1 MDNQKF
7 RSIFSLSLTVFAL
20 SALSFLNF
28 AKAQTSDTIK
38 FGLSMPLS
46 GTQALFGAD
55 QVKAAQMGVA
65 DINAKGGVNGKP
77 LEMILIDTQA
87 DPQLGINA
95 AKRFVS
101 VEKLPIFLT
110 SWSAV
115 VKAVAP
121 IANREKVLELSV
133 GANSPEIAT
142 LGDYVYTTFPLADVD
157 VSALAQYSHKTLG
170 KQNAAVMYIN
180 NDSGVEGA
188 NIYKNT
194 FEKAGGKIVA
204 FEAYDA
210 KATDFT
216 GALLKVKS
224 ANPEIIHIQGLIT
237 DLPQVIAQMR
247 QLGITT
253 RVSSYSAGYNPKV
266 IEQLGLAAEGLIV
279 TSLAPSAQDN
289 PNVAAF
295 INRWQ
300 TSEKRIPNGL
310 PYTQY
315 LYDSPYIVAE
325 LFKWL
330 AKNKL
335 PATGENL
342 RNALI
347 TIKDFNLPM
356 TGMLEVGTDHR
367 VKKPVYLLTVEKG
380 AFVPLAT
387 IK

>member
-1 MDNQKF
+1 MN
-7 RSIFSLSLTVFAL
+7 FSKRKLLGLMTGVAAVVSMAGTNLAFAQ
-20 SALSFLNF
+20 SGEP
-28 AKAQTSDTIK
+28 IK
-38 FGLSMPLS
+38 FGLAMPMTGS
-46 GTQALFGAD
+46 QALFGTD
-55 QVKAAQMGVA
+55 QVKAAQWAVA
-65 DINAKGGVNGKP
+65 DINAKGGVNGRP

-95 AKRFVS
+95 AKRLTS
-101 VEKLPIFLT
+101 VDKVPIFLT

-157 VSALAQYSHKTLG
+157 VSALANYTYASLG
-170 KQNAAVMYIN
+170 KKTAAVLYIN

-188 NIYKNT
+188 GIYKSV
-194 FEKAGGKIVA
+194 FEKAGGKVVA
-204 FEAYDA
+204 YEAYDS
-210 KATDFT
+210 KATEFT
-216 GALLKVKS
+216 GAILKVKA
-224 ANPEIIHIQGLIT
+224 ANPDIIHIQGLIT

-247 QLGITT
+247 QLGITQ
-253 RVSSYSAGYNPKV
+253 RVSTYSAGYNPKV
-266 IEQLGLAAEGLIV
+266 IEQLGAAAEGLIV
-279 TSLAPSAQDN
+279 TSLAPGANDN
-289 PNVAAF
+289 PNVAPF
-295 INRWQ
+295 VNRWL
-300 TSEKRIPNGL
+300 TTEKRVPNGL

-315 LYDSPYIVAE
+315 LYDSPYIVAD
-325 LFKWL
+325 LYKWL

-342 RNALI
+342 RRALI
-347 TIKDFNLPM
+347 TIKDFDLPM
-356 TGMLEVGTDHR
+356 TGMLQVGADHR

>member
-1 MDNQKF
+1 MN
-7 RSIFSLSLTVFAL
+7 FSKRKLLGLMTGVAAVVSMAGTN
-20 SALSFLNF
+20 LSF
-28 AKAQTSDTIK
+28 AQSGEPIK
-38 FGLSMPLS
+38 FGLAMPMTGS
-46 GTQALFGAD
+46 QALFGTD
-55 QVKAAQMGVA
+55 QVKAAQWAVA
-65 DINAKGGVNGKP
+65 DINAKGGVNGRP

-95 AKRFVS
+95 AKRLTS
-101 VEKLPIFLT
+101 VDKVPIFLT

-157 VSALAQYSHKTLG
+157 VSALANYTYASLG
-170 KQNAAVMYIN
+170 KKTAAVLYIN

-188 NIYKNT
+188 GIYKSV
-194 FEKAGGKIVA
+194 FEKAGGKVVA
-204 FEAYDA
+204 YEAYDA
-210 KATDFT
+210 KATEFT
-216 GALLKVKS
+216 GAILKVKA
-224 ANPEIIHIQGLIT
+224 ANPDIIHIQGLIT

-247 QLGITT
+247 QLGITQ
-253 RVSSYSAGYNPKV
+253 RVSTYSAGYNPKV
-266 IEQLGLAAEGLIV
+266 IEQLGAAAEGLIV
-279 TSLAPSAQDN
+279 TSLAPGANDN
-289 PNVAAF
+289 PNVAPF
-295 INRWQ
+295 VNRWL
-300 TSEKRIPNGL
+300 TTEKRVPNGL

-315 LYDSPYIVAE
+315 LYDSPYIVAD
-325 LFKWL
+325 LYKWL

-342 RNALI
+342 RRALI
-347 TIKDFNLPM
+347 TIKDFDLPM
-356 TGMLEVGTDHR
+356 TGMLQVGADHR

>member
-1 MDNQKF
+1 MN
-7 RSIFSLSLTVFAL
+7 FSKRKLLSLMTGVAAVVSMAGTNLAFAQ
-20 SALSFLNF
+20 SGEP
-28 AKAQTSDTIK
+28 IK
-38 FGLSMPLS
+38 FGLAMPMTGS
-46 GTQALFGAD
+46 QALFGTD
-55 QVKAAQMGVA
+55 QVKAAQWAVA
-65 DINAKGGVNGKP
+65 DINAKGGVNGRP

-95 AKRFVS
+95 AKRLTS
-101 VEKLPIFLT
+101 VDKVPIFLT

-157 VSALAQYSHKTLG
+157 VSALANYTYASRVKKT
-170 KQNAAVMYIN
+170 AAVLYIN

-188 NIYKNT
+188 GIYKSV
-194 FEKAGGKIVA
+194 FEKAGGKVVA
-204 FEAYDA
+204 YEAYDA
-210 KATDFT
+210 KATEFT
-216 GALLKVKS
+216 GAILKVKA
-224 ANPEIIHIQGLIT
+224 ANPDIIHIQGLIT

-247 QLGITT
+247 QLGITQ
-253 RVSSYSAGYNPKV
+253 RVSTYSAGYNPKV
-266 IEQLGLAAEGLIV
+266 IEQLGAAAEGLIV
-279 TSLAPSAQDN
+279 TSLAPGVNDN
-289 PNVAAF
+289 PNVAPF
-295 INRWQ
+295 VNRWL
-300 TSEKRIPNGL
+300 TTEKRVPNGL

-315 LYDSPYIVAE
+315 LYDSPYIVAD
-325 LFKWL
+325 LYKWL

-342 RNALI
+342 RRALI
-347 TIKDFNLPM
+347 TIKDFDLPM
-356 TGMLEVGTDHR
+356 TGMLQVGADHR

>member
-1 MDNQKF
+1 MN
-7 RSIFSLSLTVFAL
+7 FSKRKLLGLMTGVAAVVSMAGTN
-20 SALSFLNF
+20 LSF
-28 AKAQTSDTIK
+28 AQSGEPIK
-38 FGLSMPLS
+38 FGLAMPMTGS
-46 GTQALFGAD
+46 QALFGTD
-55 QVKAAQMGVA
+55 QVKAAQWAVA
-65 DINAKGGVNGKP
+65 DINAKGGVNGRP

-95 AKRFVS
+95 AKRLTS
-101 VEKLPIFLT
+101 VDKVPIFLT

-157 VSALAQYSHKTLG
+157 VSALANYTYASLG
-170 KQNAAVMYIN
+170 KKTAAVLYIN

-188 NIYKNT
+188 GIYKSV
-194 FEKAGGKIVA
+194 FEKAGGKVVA
-204 FEAYDA
+204 YEAYDA
-210 KATDFT
+210 KATEFT
-216 GALLKVKS
+216 GAILKVKA
-224 ANPEIIHIQGLIT
+224 ANPDIIHIQGLIT

-247 QLGITT
+247 QLGITQ
-253 RVSSYSAGYNPKV
+253 RVSTYSAGYNPKV
-266 IEQLGLAAEGLIV
+266 IEQLGAAAEGLIV
-279 TSLAPSAQDN
+279 TSLAPGANDN
-289 PNVAAF
+289 PNVAPF
-295 INRWQ
+295 VNRWL
-300 TSEKRIPNGL
+300 TTEKRVPNGL

-315 LYDSPYIVAE
+315 LYDSPYIVAD
-325 LFKWL
+325 LYKWL

-342 RNALI
+342 RRALI
-347 TIKDFNLPM
+347 TIKDFDLPM
-356 TGMLEVGTDHR
+356 TGMLQVGADHR

-380 AFVPLAT
+380 AFVPVAT

>member
-1 MDNQKF
+1 MN
-7 RSIFSLSLTVFAL
+7 FSKRKLLGLMTGVAAVVSMAGTNLAFAQ
-20 SALSFLNF
+20 SGEP
-28 AKAQTSDTIK
+28 IK
-38 FGLSMPLS
+38 FGLAMPMTGS
-46 GTQALFGAD
+46 QALFGTD
-55 QVKAAQMGVA
+55 QVKAAQWAVA
-65 DINAKGGVNGKP
+65 DINAKGGVNGRP

-95 AKRFVS
+95 AKRLTS
-101 VEKLPIFLT
+101 VDKVPIFLT

-157 VSALAQYSHKTLG
+157 VSALANYTYASRVKKT
-170 KQNAAVMYIN
+170 AAVLYIN

-188 NIYKNT
+188 GIYKSV
-194 FEKAGGKIVA
+194 FEKAGGKVVA
-204 FEAYDA
+204 YEAYDA
-210 KATDFT
+210 KATEFT
-216 GALLKVKS
+216 GAILKVKA
-224 ANPEIIHIQGLIT
+224 ANPDIIHIQGLIT

-247 QLGITT
+247 QLGITQ
-253 RVSSYSAGYNPKV
+253 RVSTYSAGYNPKV
-266 IEQLGLAAEGLIV
+266 IEQLGAAAEGLIV
-279 TSLAPSAQDN
+279 TSLAPGVNDN
-289 PNVAAF
+289 PNVAPF
-295 INRWQ
+295 VNRWL
-300 TSEKRIPNGL
+300 TTEKRVPNGL

-315 LYDSPYIVAE
+315 LYDSPYIVAD
-325 LFKWL
+325 LYKWL

-342 RNALI
+342 RRALI
-347 TIKDFNLPM
+347 TIKDFDLPM
-356 TGMLEVGTDHR
+356 TGMLQVGADHR

>member
-1 MDNQKF
+1 MN
-7 RSIFSLSLTVFAL
+7 FSKRKLLGLMTGVAAVVSMAGTNLAFAQ
-20 SALSFLNF
+20 SGEP
-28 AKAQTSDTIK
+28 IK
-38 FGLSMPLS
+38 FGLAMPMTGS
-46 GTQALFGAD
+46 QALFGTD
-55 QVKAAQMGVA
+55 QVKAAQWAVA
-65 DINAKGGVNGKP
+65 DINAKGGVNGRP

-95 AKRFVS
+95 AKRLTS
-101 VEKLPIFLT
+101 VDKVPIFLT

-157 VSALAQYSHKTLG
+157 VSALANYTYASLG
-170 KQNAAVMYIN
+170 KKTAAVLYIN

-188 NIYKNT
+188 GIYKSV
-194 FEKAGGKIVA
+194 FEKAGGKVVA
-204 FEAYDA
+204 YEAYDA
-210 KATDFT
+210 KATEFT
-216 GALLKVKS
+216 GAILKVKA
-224 ANPEIIHIQGLIT
+224 ANPDIIHIQGLIT

-247 QLGITT
+247 QLGITQ
-253 RVSSYSAGYNPKV
+253 RVSTYSAGYNPKV
-266 IEQLGLAAEGLIV
+266 IEQLGAAAEGLIV
-279 TSLAPSAQDN
+279 TSLAPGANDN
-289 PNVAAF
+289 PNVAPF
-295 INRWQ
+295 VNRWL
-300 TSEKRIPNGL
+300 TTEKRVPNGL

-315 LYDSPYIVAE
+315 LYDSPYIVAD
-325 LFKWL
+325 LYKWL

-342 RNALI
+342 RRALI
-347 TIKDFNLPM
+347 TIKDFDLPM
-356 TGMLEVGTDHR
+356 TGMLQVGADHR